1 MAVLHSALGIG
12 LLNVVLALIVYFVL
26 RSGWKLKG

>member
-1 MAVLHSALGIG
+1 MAVLHSAIGVG
-12 LLNVVLALIVYFVL
+12 LLDAAMAVLVFLVL

>member
-1 MAVLHSALGIG
+1 MAVLHSAIG
-12 LLNVVLALIVYFVL
+12 LLVLNAALALVTFLVL

>member
-1 MAVLHSALGIG
+1 MAVLHSALGLG
-12 LLNVVLALIVYFVL
+12 VVDAVLAGVVFLVL